1 VRLSEWRSADPT
13 YVAGRAGQRN
23 MLADEDA
30 DFGPTYGNGRGH
42 GRSASQE
49 EFGEMLRRQGMGT
62 EAGLSVGVAPDFT
75 DTRVLVGEDEKF
87 AYRRARSRLW
97 EMCGNRWWRVR
108 EGDPAEWWKPEGGQ
122 GRFWEG
128 IRAEDIEKVVREE
141 FVDGSHDGMKRRADA
156 MRDAKENGGLFR
168 HGASPYRTADKAPP
182 KFGWQHA
189 WGMMKWGK
197 KAGEWGK
204 GVEGDRRKDEERK

>member
-1 VRLSEWRSADPT
+1 
-13 YVAGRAGQRN
+13 

-49 EFGEMLRRQGMGT
+49 EFGEMLRRQGMGGG
-62 EAGLSVGVAPDFT
+62 AGDGSLSVGVAPDFT

-97 EMCGNRWWRVR
+97 EMCGRRWWRMR

-128 IRAEDIEKVVREE
+128 ISAEDIEKVVREE
-141 FVDGSHDGMKRRADA
+141 FVDSSHDGTRRRMDA
-156 MRDAKENGGLFR
+156 MRDAEDNSGLFR
-168 HGASPYRTADKAPP
+168 HGASPYRTAEEAPP

-189 WGMMKWGK
+189 WGMMRWGK

-204 GVEGDRRKDEERK
+204 GVEGDRRKDVEQKER